1 MQYAFWTHWE
11 KITPLEKL
19 AIKAINLAM
28 KLIIKS
34 VPAKALVAVYIKGS
48 FVRREMKAGSDVDI
62 VPIVTE
68 NKYEKSIFAVNCPEI
83 YPAIVAPLSLWELKN
98 NKLWA
103 KNNTPRARPDRF
115 VRKLKNFGLIYGKP
129 LDILSFK
136 VRAEKEALR
145 ALIKA
150 FRKSFIPLYEKGK
163 IGFSELVKE
172 TFWLVESEHE
182 ALGRKVPHSFKGIS
196 EIIKDKNHIAKD
208 AYALRLHSTKDK
220 TVRAKFIRKLR
231 VYLGKLDKL
240 I

>member
-1 MQYAFWTHWE
+1 MRYAFWTHWK
-11 KITPLEKL
+11 KITHIEKQ
-19 AIKAINLAM
+19 AISAINLAR

-34 VPAKALVAVYIKGS
+34 VPAKALVAIYIKGS
-48 FVRREMKAGSDVDI
+48 FVRREMKNGSDIDI

-68 NKYEKSIFAVNCPEI
+68 NKYEKNIFAVNCPEI
-83 YPAIVAPLSLWELKN
+83 YPAIVVPLSLWELKN
-98 NKLWA
+98 NKLCT

-115 VRKLKNFGLIYGKP
+115 VRKLKNFGLIYGEP
-129 LDILSFK
+129 LDVSNFK
-136 VRAEKEALR
+136 VRTEKEALY

-172 TFWLVESEHE
+172 TFWLIESEQE
-182 ALGRKVPHSFKGIS
+182 ALGRTVPHSFKGIS

-220 TVRAKFIRKLR
+220 IVRDKFIRKLKK
-231 VYLGKLDKL
+231 YLDKTEKL

>member
-1 MQYAFWTHWE
+1 M
-11 KITPLEKL
+11 P
-19 AIKAINLAM
+19 
-28 KLIIKS
+28 
-34 VPAKALVAVYIKGS
+34 P
-48 FVRREMKAGSDVDI
+48 
-62 VPIVTE
+62 
-68 NKYEKSIFAVNCPEI
+68 
-83 YPAIVAPLSLWELKN
+83 
-98 NKLWA
+98 KLWA

-196 EIIKDKNHIAKD
+196 EIIKDKKEG
-208 AYALRLHSTKDK
+208 LRTLTLTSSGERFVENNFQKQK
-220 TVRAKFIRKLR
+220 
-231 VYLGKLDKL
+231 
-240 I
+240 